1 MQAKDR
7 IVLALDVDTREE
19 AIALVKQLTGYVGV
33 FKIGMQLFNSA
44 GPNIVHQVHDLG
56 GKVFVDL
63 KLHDIP
69 NTVGS
74 AGKVLTRMN
83 SFMFNVHAAGGREMM
98 RKAAQD
104 SSAEALKMGI
114 DAPLILAVTVLT
126 SISEKELAEEMFVSD
141 MKVEDLVVKWAL
153 MAQESGLGGVVCSP
167 QEIVPIRQA
176 CGPDFKIV
184 TPGIRPLWSAAND
197 QKRITTPRQALDQGA
212 DYMVIGRPIVQA
224 KNPCEAAQMIID
236 ELEA

>member
-19 AIALVKQLTGYVGV
+19 ALDLVAKLTDYVGV
-33 FKIGMQLFNSA
+33 FKIGMQLFNST
-44 GPNIVHQVHDLG
+44 GPDIVHQVHELG

-74 AGKVLTRMN
+74 AGKVLTRLN
-83 SFMFNVHAAGGREMM
+83 SYMFNVHAGGGREMM
-98 RKAAQD
+98 RQVALESQ
-104 SSAEALKMGI
+104 AEALKLGI
-114 DAPLILAVTVLT
+114 EAPLILAVTVLT
-126 SISEKELAEEMFVSD
+126 SISGKELAEEMFVAD
-141 MKVEDLVVKWAL
+141 MQVEDLVVKWAL
-153 MAQESGLGGVVCSP
+153 MAQQSGLGGVVCSP
-167 QEIVPIRQA
+167 QEIIPIRQA

-212 DYMVIGRPIVQA
+212 DFMVIGRPIVQA
-224 KNPCEAAQMIID
+224 ANPCEAAQRIID